1 MKKLYEKHEFLITMI
16 LIISYIL
23 INSICMNNFGTGDYR
38 STIINTILSIL
49 ILIFIIKID
58 KVKYFGL
65 TKITSYKK
73 YLYFIPLII
82 LISVNLW
89 GGINLDNK
97 ISYIIFYILTMIN
110 IGFLEEIIFRGFLF
124 KMMEKDSIK
133 TALIVSSLTFG
144 IGHILNLLNGAD
156 LIPTLLQIIYA
167 TSTGFMF
174 VIIFIK
180 SKSIMPCIIT
190 HSLVNALSVFEVSTF
205 ITIYIAPIILTII
218 PIIYS
223 IYLIKKIK

>member
-23 INSICMNNFGTGDYR
+23 INSICINNFGTGDYK

-133 TALIVSSLTFG
+133 SAVIVSSLTFG

>member
-23 INSICMNNFGTGDYR
+23 INSICINNFGTGDYR

-133 TALIVSSLTFG
+133 SAVIVSSLTFG

>member
-133 TALIVSSLTFG
+133 TAVIVSSLTFG

-190 HSLVNALSVFEVSTF
+190 HSLVNALSVFEVSRF

>member
-16 LIISYIL
+16 LIISYII

-133 TALIVSSLTFG
+133 SAVIVSSLTFG

>member
-16 LIISYIL
+16 LIISYII

-133 TALIVSSLTFG
+133 TAVIVSSLTFG

>member
-16 LIISYIL
+16 LIISYII

-49 ILIFIIKID
+49 ILVFIIKID

-82 LISVNLW
+82 LISVNLC

-133 TALIVSSLTFG
+133 TAVIVSSLTFG

>member
-16 LIISYIL
+16 LIISYII

-124 KMMEKDSIK
+124 
-133 TALIVSSLTFG
+133 
-144 IGHILNLLNGAD
+144 NL
-156 LIPTLLQIIYA
+156 
-167 TSTGFMF
+167 
-174 VIIFIK
+174 
-180 SKSIMPCIIT
+180 
-190 HSLVNALSVFEVSTF
+190 
-205 ITIYIAPIILTII
+205 
-218 PIIYS
+218 
-223 IYLIKKIK
+223 

>member
-133 TALIVSSLTFG
+133 SAVIVSSLTFG

>member
-133 TALIVSSLTFG
+133 TAVIVSSLTFG